1 MAKSRSRSARKRPTS
16 ASKAKSTS
24 GRLAGRE
31 EEEERETRGR
41 HCQFETSVRRDRTQ
55 DSGASADRERRRTR
69 QARDQGTRGLPAGI
83 QPLVPAFDGLP
94 DQGSEHHAVIVVP
107 EGFRRI
113 RVRRSPHL
121 VSYWRGA
128 SIILHNYA
136 TGDVVKAT
144 PLVSALLN
152 SCTDWRE
159 MSSVAAEL
167 QASPAL
173 TRQLLGHLVA
183 RHLLHRS
190 DWALDPR
197 ERAMLAFRHWNPAA
211 GFFHTA
217 TKNVPFTSSRL
228 AEAALLRQART
239 WPMPAPRSARDAR
252 RSCRCRTS
260 SEPDSSRTSCLPDAH
275 GGGFPPDPWPPA
287 SIDGAGT
294 VRRHPAMGAHERG
307 QNGVEDVPSGGARHP
322 IECYVCVR
330 PSRVFGP
337 GCTTTHLIRTGLEKL
352 RGGDMTAR
360 VRAWMPRSEY
370 FAKAAFVILLT
381 AVFERQL
388 WRYPYARAYR
398 AALVEAGHVCQ
409 TFCLTATWLGLAPS
423 A

>member
-1 MAKSRSRSARKRPTS
+1 M
-16 ASKAKSTS
+16 
-24 GRLAGRE
+24 
-31 EEEERETRGR
+31 
-41 HCQFETSVRRDRTQ
+41 
-55 DSGASADRERRRTR
+55 
-69 QARDQGTRGLPAGI
+69 
-83 QPLVPAFDGLP
+83 
-94 DQGSEHHAVIVVP
+94 
-107 EGFRRI
+107 
-113 RVRRSPHL
+113 
-121 VSYWRGA
+121 SYWRGA

-190 DWALDPR
+190 DRALDPR

-239 WPMPAPRSARDAR
+239 WPMPAPSKRPR
-252 RSCRCRTS
+252 RSPVVPLPAIQRAGQFPDVLLTRRTWRRFS
-260 SEPDSSRTSCLPDAH
+260 TRPVAASNLSTALGLSVGIQQWVPTSVGKMALKT
-275 GGGFPPDPWPPA
+275 
-287 SIDGAGT
+287 S
-294 VRRHPAMGAHERG
+294 
-307 QNGVEDVPSGGARHP
+307 PSGGARHP

-330 PSRVFGP
+330 RVTGVRP
-337 GCTTTHLIRTGLEKL
+337 GLYHYASDSHGLEKL

-398 AALVEAGHVCQ
+398 AALAEAGHVCQ
-409 TFCLTATWLGLAPS
+409 TFCLTATWLGLAPFCLMGLADDEIERDLGIDGITES
-423 A
+423 VLYAAGAGVRPHGVTWAPTIRGSLKVRPNPAFRKR

>member
-1 MAKSRSRSARKRPTS
+1 MDFPI
-16 ASKAKSTS
+16 
-24 GRLAGRE
+24 
-31 EEEERETRGR
+31 RG
-41 HCQFETSVRRDRTQ
+41 F
-55 DSGASADRERRRTR
+55 
-69 QARDQGTRGLPAGI
+69 
-83 QPLVPAFDGLP
+83 
-94 DQGSEHHAVIVVP
+94 EHHAVIVVP

-183 RHLLHRS
+183 RHVLHRS
-190 DWALDPR
+190 DRALDPR

-239 WPMPAPRSARDAR
+239 WPMPARLEAPAALAGRAAAGH
-252 RSCRCRTS
+252 
-260 SEPDSSRTSCLPDAH
+260 PASRTVP
-275 GGGFPPDPWPPA
+275 GRPA
-287 SIDGAGT
+287 YPTHMAAVFHPTRGCQQSIDGAGT
-294 VRRHPAMGAHERG
+294 VGRHPAMGAHERG
-307 QNGVEDVPSGGARHP
+307 QNGVEDVPLRWGPASDRML
-322 IECYVCVR
+322 
-330 PSRVFGP
+330 RV
-337 GCTTTHLIRTGLEKL
+337 CTTSHGC
-352 RGGDMTAR
+352 
-360 VRAWMPRSEY
+360 S
-370 FAKAAFVILLT
+370 
-381 AVFERQL
+381 
-388 WRYPYARAYR
+388 ARAVPLR
-398 AALVEAGHVCQ
+398 I
-409 TFCLTATWLGLAPS
+409 
-423 A
+423 

>member
-1 MAKSRSRSARKRPTS
+1 
-16 ASKAKSTS
+16 
-24 GRLAGRE
+24 
-31 EEEERETRGR
+31 
-41 HCQFETSVRRDRTQ
+41 
-55 DSGASADRERRRTR
+55 
-69 QARDQGTRGLPAGI
+69 
-83 QPLVPAFDGLP
+83 
-94 DQGSEHHAVIVVP
+94 
-107 EGFRRI
+107 
-113 RVRRSPHL
+113 

-183 RHLLHRS
+183 RHVLHRS
-190 DWALDPR
+190 DRALDPR
-197 ERAMLAFRHWNPAA
+197 ERAMLAFHHWNPAA

-239 WPMPAPRSARDAR
+239 WPMPAPAKYPR
-252 RSCRCRTS
+252 RSPVVPLPAIQRAGQFPDVLLTRRTWRRFS
-260 SEPDSSRTSCLPDAH
+260 TRPVAASNLSTALGLSVGIQQWVPTSVGKMALKT
-275 GGGFPPDPWPPA
+275 
-287 SIDGAGT
+287 S
-294 VRRHPAMGAHERG
+294 
-307 QNGVEDVPSGGARHP
+307 PSGGARHP

-330 PSRVFGP
+330 RVTGVRP
-337 GCTTTHLIRTGLEKL
+337 GLYHYACDSHGLEKL

-398 AALVEAGHVCQ
+398 AALAEAGHVCQ
-409 TFCLTATWLGLAPS
+409 TFCLTATWLGLAPFCLMGLADDEIERDLGIDGITES
-423 A
+423 VLYAAGAGVRPHGVAWAPTIRGSLKVRPNPAFRKR